1 MPGTAYEEEPE
12 PTAAEDDQSVEA
24 LLARVA
30 DGDKGAF
37 AGVYRAMARP
47 VMGLTCRILHDPAQ
61 AEEVTQDVMVE
72 VWRTAG
78 RYRRDR
84 GSAKGWV
91 LTLAH
96 RRAVDRVRHAE
107 ASVRRE
113 RRAGAVVAGREHDEV
128 AEAVEDDDERRRAR
142 ECLER
147 LSRMYRVP
155 LVLAYYQGLTYV
167 EVAATLS
174 APAGTV
180 KSRMRTGLR
189 LLRDCLEARA

>member
-12 PTAAEDDQSVEA
+12 PPAGQDDQSVEA

-96 RRAVDRVRHAE
+96 RRAVDRVRHVE
-107 ASVRRE
+107 ASAQRE

-128 AEAVEDDDERRRAR
+128 AETVEDDDERRRAR
-142 ECLER
+142 ECLDR

-189 LLRDCLEARA
+189 LLRECLEARS

>member
-1 MPGTAYEEEPE
+1 MPSTAHDCGPD
-12 PTAAEDDQSVEA
+12 PSGGDAQSVEV

-30 DGDKGAF
+30 DGDRGAF
-37 AGVYRAMARP
+37 TGVYQALARP
-47 VMGLTCRILHDPAQ
+47 VMGLACRILHDPAQ
-61 AEEVTQDVMVE
+61 AEEVTQEVMVE
-72 VWRTAG
+72 VWRTAD

-107 ASVRRE
+107 AAAQRE
-113 RRAGAVVAGREHDEV
+113 RRAGAVIGGREHDEV
-128 AEAVEDDDERRRAR
+128 AETVEDEDERRRVQ
-142 ECLER
+142 ECLDR
-147 LSRMYRVP
+147 LARMYRIP
-155 LVLAYYQGLTYV
+155 LKLAYYQGLTYL
-167 EVAATLS
+167 ETAATLS

-189 LLRDCLEARA
+189 LLRDCLEARS

>member
-12 PTAAEDDQSVEA
+12 PPAAEDDQSVEA